1 MSITETQ
8 LNEISSEVICIDGQQ
23 ALSDFRIRKL
33 NEILSIIDSSIKIN
47 DAAFR
52 YYIQLSGSLDQE
64 NMTRL
69 SALLL
74 SGEPTIKRNNQS
86 SQVNVVPR
94 IGTISSWSSKAT
106 DITRACG
113 ISMVTRLER
122 GICFTYETKEVLSI
136 DQVKEVERVL
146 HDRMTE
152 SILHKD
158 IKLKELFT
166 THAPQPLINIDLL
179 TEGKSAIERANQQ
192 LGLALSGD
200 EIDYLCDH
208 YRVMSRNPTDAEL
221 MMFAQANSEHC
232 RHKIFNAD
240 WIIDGEVRPEKLFGM
255 IKSTT
260 EANPCGVISAYSD
273 NAAVIEGYTAKRLL
287 TTLSNREYI
296 LSSEPIHIVMKVE
309 WKDMLLVRDII

>member
-94 IGTISSWSSKAT
+94 IGTISSWSSKA
-106 DITRACG
+106 
-113 ISMVTRLER
+113 
-122 GICFTYETKEVLSI
+122 F
-136 DQVKEVERVL
+136 
-146 HDRMTE
+146 
-152 SILHKD
+152 
-158 IKLKELFT
+158 
-166 THAPQPLINIDLL
+166 NLL
-179 TEGKSAIERANQQ
+179 
-192 LGLALSGD
+192 
-200 EIDYLCDH
+200 
-208 YRVMSRNPTDAEL
+208 
-221 MMFAQANSEHC
+221 
-232 RHKIFNAD
+232 
-240 WIIDGEVRPEKLFGM
+240 
-255 IKSTT
+255 
-260 EANPCGVISAYSD
+260 
-273 NAAVIEGYTAKRLL
+273 
-287 TTLSNREYI
+287 
-296 LSSEPIHIVMKVE
+296 
-309 WKDMLLVRDII
+309 

>member
-106 DITRACG
+106 DITHACG
-113 ISMVTRLER
+113 ITMVTRLER
-122 GICFTYETKEVLSI
+122 GVCFAYEAPETMSI
-136 DQVKEVERVL
+136 DQIKEIERIL

-152 SILHKD
+152 SILHVD
-158 IKLKELFT
+158 MTLASLFSEHT
-166 THAPQPLINIDLL
+166 PQPLTEINLIV
-179 TEGKSAIERANQQ
+179 EGKSAIEQANHQ
-192 LGLALSGD
+192 LGLALSDD
-200 EIDYLCDH
+200 EIDYLC
-208 YRVMSRNPTDAEL
+208 
-221 MMFAQANSEHC
+221 
-232 RHKIFNAD
+232 
-240 WIIDGEVRPEKLFGM
+240 
-255 IKSTT
+255 
-260 EANPCGVISAYSD
+260 
-273 NAAVIEGYTAKRLL
+273 
-287 TTLSNREYI
+287 
-296 LSSEPIHIVMKVE
+296 
-309 WKDMLLVRDII
+309 